1 MIISTIGNRAARAKA
16 QQPEKA
22 QKRLNNHRILAHR
35 PEIST
40 VLSDVSHSEYHEKPP
55 DFIAWFP
62 DILYDPPPLV
72 IKIPAT
78 IYHQHDVWCPAT
90 MTG

>member
-1 MIISTIGNRAARAKA
+1 MIISTIGNRAARTKA

-22 QKRLNNHRILAHR
+22 QKRMNNHRILVYH
-35 PEIST
+35 PENTTI
-40 VLSDVSHSEYHEKPP
+40 LPAIQYSEYHEKPS